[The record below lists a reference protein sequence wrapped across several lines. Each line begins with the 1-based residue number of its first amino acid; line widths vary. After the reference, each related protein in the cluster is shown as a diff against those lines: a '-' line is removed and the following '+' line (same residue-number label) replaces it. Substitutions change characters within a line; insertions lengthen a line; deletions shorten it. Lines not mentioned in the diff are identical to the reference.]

1 MEAQA
6 TAAPTAVSQELVA
19 TTCESVIQSAL
30 PAFTRALLEGL
41 AAQFDKMRRD
51 SAAAQA
57 VWQKTAANVDATL
70 QEIRNSTGRPVVN
83 VNCSARNQAD
93 LDRINLE
100 AATPDEAASIR
111 ATALPISHFLRQQ
124 WKPDWAAVL
133 PYQKFASTFA
143 ILLWSRKLKALGTQP
158 PTYAGQ
164 LGRAQVYYDEKDRA
178 LMVSCFEE
186 DAMPMIREKLKHR
199 GVVVGAG
206 GARAI
211 QAAATPPP
219 KKCIQDYFAKAP

>member
-19 TTCESVIQSAL
+19 TTCETVIQSAL

-57 VWQKTAANVDATL
+57 AWQKTAENVDATL
-70 QEIRNSTGRPVVN
+70 QEIRASTGRPMVN
-83 VNCSARNQAD
+83 VNCSARNKAD

-100 AATPDEAASIR
+100 AATPDEAANIR
-111 ATALPISHFLRQQ
+111 ATALPITHFLRQQ

-133 PYQKFASTFA
+133 PYQRFSSTFA
-143 ILLWSRKLKALGTQP
+143 ILLWSRKLKALGAQP

-164 LGRAQVYYDEKDRA
+164 IGRAQAYYSEADRP
-178 LMVSCFEE
+178 LMRACFEE
-186 DAMPMIREKLKHR
+186 DALPIVVERLRHK
-199 GVVVGAG
+199 GVLVGAG